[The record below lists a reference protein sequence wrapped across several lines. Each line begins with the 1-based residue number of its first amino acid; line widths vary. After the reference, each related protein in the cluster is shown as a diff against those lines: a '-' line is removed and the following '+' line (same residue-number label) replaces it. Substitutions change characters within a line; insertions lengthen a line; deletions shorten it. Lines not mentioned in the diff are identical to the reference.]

1 MLIVLRKRFLPFPL
15 QYHLGQVAN
24 KKVPQTLEIEKEF
37 GKKELLVTFNEEG
50 SWLIDD
56 EELER
61 FTQLL
66 PTVITKEFAKKV
78 MAKHENTVA
87 LLSKVCKEAIQVSN
101 KMRLQECL
109 EVFAR
114 WYDAVIEYVP
124 FLVITKFL
132 PDAVLNVIESKETVF
147 ISKHPDLWN
156 SLISPPKSKSLE
168 FTKSLL
174 KLYIFCLEQKV
185 DFEKCDLIPPVDE
198 MVKRFKEIWAGF
210 GPREWEL
217 PGYESTSY
225 LFKELRKNFS
235 ALSLYEAKAK
245 LEEIENMEAQTNAI
259 FAHSLEK
266 LKNMSK
272 NYTETSTLLSFLW
285 YLQEMLETE
294 SQIYRR
300 SFYFGAL
307 PILRVISSF
316 LYERKE
322 ISRKEDILFLFPPE
336 ILGYLRN
343 DLRKLIEKRKET
355 YWKVITEEKKGVS
368 PQRLEVLIDG
378 DYQR

>member
-1 MLIVLRKRFLPFPL
+1 
-15 QYHLGQVAN
+15 
-24 KKVPQTLEIEKEF
+24 
-37 GKKELLVTFNEEG
+37 
-50 SWLIDD
+50 
-56 EELER
+56 
-61 FTQLL
+61 
-66 PTVITKEFAKKV
+66 
-78 MAKHENTVA
+78 
-87 LLSKVCKEAIQVSN
+87 
-101 KMRLQECL
+101 
-109 EVFAR
+109 
-114 WYDAVIEYVP
+114 
-124 FLVITKFL
+124 
-132 PDAVLNVIESKETVF
+132 
-147 ISKHPDLWN
+147 
-156 SLISPPKSKSLE
+156 
-168 FTKSLL
+168 
-174 KLYIFCLEQKV
+174 
-185 DFEKCDLIPPVDE
+185 
-198 MVKRFKEIWAGF
+198 
-210 GPREWEL
+210 
-217 PGYESTSY
+217 